1 MNGFSKPWLGAASG
15 FIVKMPGHAFTAI
28 LGGLDLYFNQTA
40 LDKQGA
46 RVGRTT
52 SKKEA

>member
-28 LGGLDLYFNQTA
+28 LGGLDLNFHP
-40 LDKQGA
+40 DSIG
-46 RVGRTT
+46 
-52 SKKEA
+52 